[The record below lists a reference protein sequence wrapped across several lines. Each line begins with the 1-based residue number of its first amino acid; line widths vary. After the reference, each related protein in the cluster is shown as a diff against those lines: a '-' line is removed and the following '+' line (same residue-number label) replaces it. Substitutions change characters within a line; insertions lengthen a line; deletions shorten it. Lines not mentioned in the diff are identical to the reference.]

1 MAEAEARARS
11 YFTEDT
17 CLEVDPAMVSRSA
30 QTEGLRLQGGRLE
43 TMVPQAVSAL
53 YLWRKV
59 AAGAV
64 EGTMEIAVLTM
75 QAEMEDQVGVEAPA

>member
-1 MAEAEARARS
+1 
-11 YFTEDT
+11 
-17 CLEVDPAMVSRSA
+17 
-30 QTEGLRLQGGRLE
+30 
-43 TMVPQAVSAL
+43 MVPQAVSAL